1 MYSAAPGT
9 IESREKLKIS
19 LPVVAAAVLLGIV
32 QSLRVFDP
40 SLSAV
45 ARQTALIAG
54 LGLAFYTLILY
65 VAVTGAIQDRH
76 ILQGII
82 AVINGLLMVCTFT
95 FQEALLPQFSLILHT
110 IILLAT
116 AVLFGRVLAYAYLGI
131 AWVGGLALS
140 LSQQQFLP
148 VDWGMAF
155 LLLGISVAVVEELM
169 RLLDALSQEI
179 QRLSLLNR
187 ITRSLASSIEPNQVM
202 ALLNTS
208 LQSALPADTY
218 YVGTL
223 QDGHL
228 RMDLFYDDG
237 VFYPPQDVPLAGTM
251 AGWVAL
257 NKKPLWVGDAE
268 KDPLPNGIEHVLMG
282 APKGSRAW
290 IGVPL
295 DAGGHSLGMIGVASY
310 RPNVFTDKDFDLLQ
324 NLAQQAAMALTNAFH
339 HAEITEQ
346 SRTDS
351 LTGIL
356 NHRSFLDSLESSL
369 SEAAANTRPLSLIM
383 MDIDFFKQYN
393 DNYGHLVGDQVLIL
407 FTQVIRDHVKVSDL
421 FGRWGGE
428 EFVLA
433 LPGAHGAQAGQVAE
447 RIRVALQAAIAFDSE
462 GKPVPPPTISQGIAV
477 FPDEAQ
483 DVRELIHLADQ
494 RQYLA
499 KEKGRDQIEPSL
511 SDWGHTEVT
520 EAVAAPAVD
529 ELLASSSTI
538 LRA

>member
-1 MYSAAPGT
+1 MYTAGPGT
-9 IESREKLKIS
+9 IKFREKLKIS
-19 LPVVAAAVLLGIV
+19 LPVVAAAVLLGII
-32 QSLRVFDP
+32 QGLRVFDP
-40 SLSAV
+40 ALSTV

-54 LGLAFYTLILY
+54 LGLTLYTLILY
-65 VAVTGAIQDRH
+65 IAVTGAIQDKH
-76 ILQGII
+76 LFQGII
-82 AVINGLLMVCTFT
+82 AVINGLLMICTLT
-95 FQEALLPQFSLILHT
+95 FQEALLPQFSVILH
-110 IILLAT
+110 IVILLAT
-116 AVLFGRVLAYAYLGI
+116 AVLFGRTMAYTYLGV

-140 LSQQQFLP
+140 LSQKPFLAA
-148 VDWGMAF
+148 DWGMAF

-223 QDGHL
+223 QDGYL
-228 RMDLFYDDG
+228 RLDLFYDDG

-251 AGWVAL
+251 AGWVVL

-268 KDPLPNGIEHVLMG
+268 KDPLPDGIERVLIG
-282 APKGSRAW
+282 APKASRAW

-346 SRTDS
+346 SRADS

-356 NHRSFLDSLESSL
+356 NHRSFLDSLQSSL
-369 SEAAANTRPLSLIM
+369 TEAAAKGQPLSLIM

-407 FTQVIRDHVKVSDL
+407 FARAIKDHVKVSDL

-433 LPGAHGAQAGQVAE
+433 LPGARGTQAGQVAE
-447 RIRVALQAAIAFDSE
+447 RIRLALQNIIAFDAD

-494 RQYLA
+494 RQYVA

-511 SDWGHTEVT
+511 SDWCQTEG
-520 EAVAAPAVD
+520 ARAIASPAGGD
-529 ELLASSSTI
+529 PLASSSTI
-538 LRA
+538 PPA

>member
-1 MYSAAPGT
+1 MYTGAPGT
-9 IESREKLKIS
+9 IEFREKLKIS
-19 LPVVAAAVLLGIV
+19 LPIVAAAILLGLI
-32 QSLRVFDP
+32 QSLRAFDP
-40 SLSAV
+40 SLGQV
-45 ARQTALIAG
+45 PRQTALLAG
-54 LGLAFYTLILY
+54 LGLTFYTLILY
-65 VAVTGAIQDRH
+65 IAVTSAIQDKH
-76 ILQGII
+76 ILQGIV
-82 AVINGLLMVCTFT
+82 AVINGLLMVCTLT
-95 FQEALLPQFSLILHT
+95 FQDALLPQFSVILHI
-110 IILLAT
+110 IILVAT
-116 AVLFGRVLAYAYLGI
+116 AVLFGRVLTYAYLGI
-131 AWVGGLALS
+131 AWVGGLVLLLTRQAF
-140 LSQQQFLP
+140 QP
-148 VDWGMAF
+148 EDWAMAF
-155 LLLGISVAVVEELM
+155 LLLGVSVAIVESLM

-179 QRLSLLNR
+179 RRLSLLNR

-237 VFYPPQDVPLAGTM
+237 VFYPPLDVPLAGTM

-268 KDPLPNGIEHVLMG
+268 KDPLPEGIEHVVIG
-282 APKGSRAW
+282 APKASRAW

-324 NLAQQAAMALTNAFH
+324 NLAQQAAMALTNAYH

-356 NHRSFLDSLESSL
+356 NHRSFLESLQSSL
-369 SEAAANTRPLSLIM
+369 TEAAAAGQSLSLIM

-393 DNYGHLVGDQVLIL
+393 DNYGHLVGDQVLVL
-407 FTQVIRDHVKVSDL
+407 FAQAVRRHVKLTDL

-433 LPGAHGAQAGQVAE
+433 LPGANGFQAAQVSE
-447 RIRVALQAAIAFDSE
+447 RIRQALMTIRASDSD
-462 GKPVPPPTISQGIAV
+462 GNPVPPPTISQGIAV

-483 DVRELIHLADQ
+483 DIRELIHLADQ
-494 RQYLA
+494 RQYAA
-499 KEKGRDQIEPSL
+499 KEKGRDQIEPPL
-511 SDWGHTEVT
+511 SAWCSQGQTAVT
-520 EAVAAPAVD
+520 GPSE
-529 ELLASSSTI
+529 EGELASPSTA
-538 LRA
+538 LPV